1 MEDKIILK
9 VPKRAISLNSI
20 YRVSFNKHVYMV
32 KRAKE
37 WKQDFQNS
45 LSEQYIG
52 SPIDTPV
59 ALTIVFSF
67 NDNKL
72 LDLDNCLKITI
83 DSLKGVVF
91 KDDHQIVS
99 ISAHKKMNQLIDHIT
114 IVIDKLNY

>member
-9 VPKRAISLNSI
+9 IPKRAISLNSI

-32 KRAKE
+32 KRAKI
-37 WKQDFQNS
+37 WKQDFQNIIR
-45 LSEQYIG
+45 EQFIG
-52 SPIDTPV
+52 DPIETPI
-59 ALTIVFSF
+59 ALTVVYSF

-72 LDLDNCLKITI
+72 LDLDNLLKITA
-83 DSLKGVVF
+83 DSLKGVIF
-91 KDDHQIVS
+91 KDDHQIIS